1 MEASLDTKNPP
12 VLTGGFL
19 KDEDARSEEVDG
31 FVVIYLII
39 VVRGVEL
46 PAGHDAVLDAE
57 VDTAV
62 FQAVDGVSLVGRVGR
77 LLFVEFEFV
86 SGLVTTVSRF

>member
-1 MEASLDTKNPP
+1 M
-12 VLTGGFL
+12 
-19 KDEDARSEEVDG
+19 DEDARSEEGDG
-31 FVVIYLII
+31 FVVIHF
-39 VVRGVEL
+39 VVVFCREEL

-62 FQAVDGVSLVGRVGR
+62 FQAIDGVSLVGRVGR

>member
-1 MEASLDTKNPP
+1 METSPDTKYPP

-31 FVVIYLII
+31 FVVMYF
-39 VVRGVEL
+39 VVIFRRVEL
-46 PAGHDAVLDAE
+46 PAGHEAVLDAE